1 MEIFYTKVEASSPGN
16 LLVDVNRIID
26 TAPHSRNE
34 NMASF
39 LRIVDIC
46 EERGSGFDRMEEGMS
61 ELRIPA
67 PKVETAED
75 FCRTKL
81 YWYQSLNSWSKED
94 KIRTCYLA
102 TCYYYVNETEVS
114 NAVLRE
120 RFGVDAKNMAIIS
133 RIIKATIDAVF
144 IKLADKNAAL
154 KNRRYVP
161 YWA

>member
-1 MEIFYTKVEASSPGN
+1 
-16 LLVDVNRIID
+16 
-26 TAPHSRNE
+26 
-34 NMASF
+34 MASF
-39 LRIVDIC
+39 LRIVHIC
-46 EERGSGFDRMEEGMS
+46 EERGSGFDRMEEGMC

-81 YWYQSLNSWSKED
+81 YWYKSLNEWSKEE

-102 TCYYYVNETEVS
+102 TCYFYVNETEVS
-114 NAVLRE
+114 NALLRE
-120 RFGVDAKNMAIIS
+120 RFGVEEKNMAAVS
-133 RIIKATIDAVF
+133 RIIKATMEAGF
-144 IKLADKNAAL
+144 IKLNDESAGL